1 MGERLHLPAPV
12 PKNSANTGHHTE
24 GLSYAGT
31 KPEWFEYQHF
41 DRRQPSEALSIPERV
56 GKGAHIVRLIEDSAL
71 LSSLFSAYI
80 LESVSRLRS
89 G

>member
-41 DRRQPSEALSIPERV
+41 DVNLPRLSASQNES
-56 GKGAHIVRLIEDSAL
+56 GKVLI
-71 LSSLFSAYI
+71 SS
-80 LESVSRLRS
+80 